1 MASTTVRHVAFPH
14 PCGSG
19 LPAPAPHH
27 NPLTPTMIS
36 KERSTRI
43 AKGAFTLFLA
53 LMAALTLWH
62 LYTYYTYS
70 PQTRDA
76 KLRADVVP
84 LAADVSGRVD
94 EVFASDNEEV
104 RKGQVLFTIDKARL
118 SNEVE
123 QAAAAVATAAAQLH
137 AAEREDKRYRTL
149 SDVVSSQELDTRH
162 SAAQEARARHAQ
174 ALANRD
180 RKSVVQGK
188 RVSVRVDLGGRRLL
202 KKKKH

>member
-84 LAADVSGRVD
+84 LPADVSARVAGAFARNID
-94 EVFASDNEEV
+94 EGGKEI
-104 RKGQVLFTIDKARL
+104 GQVKAGT
-118 SNEVE
+118 
-123 QAAAAVATAAAQLH
+123 QATNSLPVPRCSIKYT
-137 AAEREDKRYRTL
+137 
-149 SDVVSSQELDTRH
+149 
-162 SAAQEARARHAQ
+162 
-174 ALANRD
+174 
-180 RKSVVQGK
+180 
-188 RVSVRVDLGGRRLL
+188 
-202 KKKKH
+202 

>member
-76 KLRADVVP
+76 KQIGRA
-84 LAADVSGRVD
+84 SCRERVIH
-94 EVFASDNEEV
+94 E
-104 RKGQVLFTIDKARL
+104 
-118 SNEVE
+118 
-123 QAAAAVATAAAQLH
+123 
-137 AAEREDKRYRTL
+137 
-149 SDVVSSQELDTRH
+149 
-162 SAAQEARARHAQ
+162 
-174 ALANRD
+174 
-180 RKSVVQGK
+180 GK
-188 RVSVRVDLGGRRLL
+188 ITVGAGSY
-202 KKKKH
+202 KKKKTKNKHGNHK

>member
-53 LMAALTLWH
+53 LMAALTLWP

-76 KLRADVVP
+76 KVRADSVP
-84 LAADVSGRVD
+84 LAVDLSGRVD
-94 EVFASDNEEV
+94 QVFSRHNKTV
-104 RKGQVLFTIDKARL
+104 RKGHTSLTINK
-118 SNEVE
+118 
-123 QAAAAVATAAAQLH
+123 
-137 AAEREDKRYRTL
+137 Y
-149 SDVVSSQELDTRH
+149 
-162 SAAQEARARHAQ
+162 
-174 ALANRD
+174 
-180 RKSVVQGK
+180 
-188 RVSVRVDLGGRRLL
+188 
-202 KKKKH
+202 